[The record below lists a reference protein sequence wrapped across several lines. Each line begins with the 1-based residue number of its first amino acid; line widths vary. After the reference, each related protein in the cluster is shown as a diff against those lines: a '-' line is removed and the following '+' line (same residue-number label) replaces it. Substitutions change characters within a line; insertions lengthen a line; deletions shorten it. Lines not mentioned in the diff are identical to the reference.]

1 MDIHAILAE
10 RREWLE
16 RKDIRSMR
24 ELLGMLPDINPS
36 ILEWSD
42 AVTIGSESDGS
53 YQERQQILES
63 AKALKPWRKG
73 PFEIFGTKIDS
84 EWDSSIKYNAIIDAL
99 DVDGKSV
106 IDVGC
111 NNGYYLFRLLE
122 KQPQRLVGFD
132 PSTFYKTQFDFLN
145 HFAKTDIL
153 FELLGIEHL
162 PYYPEKF
169 DVALCLGVIYHR
181 TDPITALKQLSQGIK
196 KGGTAIIDCLIID
209 GEEEVA
215 LIPKERYAM
224 MKNVYYVPTIP
235 ALQNW
240 MHRARLETESI
251 IDIIPTTLDEQ
262 RKTEWIDGNSL
273 DDFVDF
279 DKNQTAEGYP
289 LPKRAYIKAKK
300 L

>member
-1 MDIHAILAE
+1 MDIHTILAE
-10 RREWLE
+10 RKEWLE

-24 ELLGMLPDINPS
+24 ELLGMLPDIDPS
-36 ILEWSD
+36 ILRWSD
-42 AVTIGSESDGS
+42 AVTIGSESDAN
-53 YQERQQILES
+53 YQDRQQVLES

-73 PFEIFGTKIDS
+73 PFELFGTRIES
-84 EWDSSIKYNAIIDAL
+84 EWNSAIKYNAIADAL
-99 DVDGKSV
+99 DVTGKSV

-132 PSTFYKTQFDFLN
+132 PSTLYKTQFDFLN
-145 HFAKTDIL
+145 HFVKADIL

-162 PYYPEKF
+162 PHYPEKF

-196 KGGTAIIDCLIID
+196 QGGSAIIDCLIID
-209 GEEEVA
+209 GDEEIA

-224 MKNVYYVPTIP
+224 MRNVYYIPTIP

-240 MHRARLETESI
+240 MQRAKLETQSV

-289 LPKRAYIKAKK
+289 PPKRAYIKAKK
-300 L
+300 I